1 MIIERLV
8 SLGIGYVCGMFV
20 SGYLLGKAKHVDLRK
35 HGSGNIGTTNTLR
48 VLGVPY
54 AVLTLLCDVLKAIL
68 AAVIVWLIFH
78 GRITDVNAQNLLM
91 LYAAAGAV
99 LGHDFP
105 CVMKFKGGKG
115 VATTLGLL
123 LAIFPKAFWIEAV
136 VFIGLVALFRYV
148 SLGSIIALLT
158 FLAQVIVFGILDGS
172 YATNPYYLEMT
183 VIVGL
188 LAALS
193 IFLHRSNVKRL
204 LSGTENKF
212 TFHPKKVNE
221 GE

>member
-1 MIIERLV
+1 MIVERLV

-35 HGSGNIGTTNTLR
+35 QGSGNIGTTNTLR

-54 AVLTLLCDVLKAIL
+54 AVITLLCDVFKAIL
-68 AAVIVWLIFH
+68 AAIVVWVIFH
-78 GRITDVNAQNLLM
+78 GRVDGVEAQNLLM
-91 LYAAAGAV
+91 LYGAAGAV

-105 CVMKFKGGKG
+105 LVMKFKGGKG

-123 LAIFPKAFWIEAV
+123 IAIFPKCFWIEAV

-148 SLGSIIALLT
+148 SLGSILAMLA
-158 FLAQVIVFGILDGS
+158 FVAQVIVFGIVDGS
-172 YATNPYYLEMT
+172 YANNPYYLEMT
-183 VIVGL
+183 IIVAA

-193 IFLHRSNVKRL
+193 IFLHRSNIKRL

-212 TFHPKKVNE
+212 TFHPKTVKE

>member
-78 GRITDVNAQNLLM
+78 GRIPM
-91 LYAAAGAV
+91 
-99 LGHDFP
+99 
-105 CVMKFKGGKG
+105 GKVTSSTG
-115 VATTLGLL
+115 
-123 LAIFPKAFWIEAV
+123 FPKICET
-136 VFIGLVALFRYV
+136 R
-148 SLGSIIALLT
+148 
-158 FLAQVIVFGILDGS
+158 
-172 YATNPYYLEMT
+172 
-183 VIVGL
+183 
-188 LAALS
+188 
-193 IFLHRSNVKRL
+193 
-204 LSGTENKF
+204 
-212 TFHPKKVNE
+212 
-221 GE
+221 